1 MGFSKLPNL
10 IKMNLE
16 VANMSTFKEKLETAW
31 GAVKKGL
38 SKVGEFVVEHKEA
51 FYYVGGFVFG
61 CIAGKIVT
69 KDEYADDIGRMHE
82 LEQFE
87 PSIDVA
93 KRFVGEGATTM
104 CNWHIAEVRQ
114 RKLGDMLGDMLEA
127 PNVDEMFPGHADDT
141 VVGIT
146 FHTKEGGD
154 SE

>member
-1 MGFSKLPNL
+1 
-10 IKMNLE
+10 
-16 VANMSTFKEKLETAW
+16 MSTFKEKLETAW

-61 CIAGKIVT
+61 CVAGKIVT
-69 KDEYADDIGRMHE
+69 KDEYADDIDRLHE

-93 KRFVGEGATTM
+93 KRFVGEGATLM
-104 CNWHIAEVRQ
+104 CNWYIAEDRQ
-114 RKLGDMLGDMLEA
+114 RKLGELGDVLGVSS
-127 PNVDEMFPGHADDT
+127 VDEMFPGHADDT

-154 SE
+154 NE